1 MQTGRQ
7 ADAMGGQIQTSRQ
20 VDADRQADATGRQI
34 QTGRQM

>member
-7 ADAMGGQIQTSRQ
+7 ADAMGGQIQMGRQ
-20 VDADRQADATGRQI
+20 VDADRQADVTGRQI